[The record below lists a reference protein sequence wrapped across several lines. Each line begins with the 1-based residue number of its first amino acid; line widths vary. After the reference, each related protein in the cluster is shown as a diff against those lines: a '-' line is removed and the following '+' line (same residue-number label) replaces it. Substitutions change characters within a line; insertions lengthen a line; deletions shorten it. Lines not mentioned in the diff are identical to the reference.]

1 MQPLPEREQLDST
14 LPLHWPLGI
23 IAADIALM
31 IVVCVAWSYGSPFGL
46 RHPALEGSLLVFDIP
61 VMAGIAFALNPR
73 VHWLT
78 LLMLIVWT
86 FGITGVKLFALS
98 AIHGIEC

>member
-1 MQPLPEREQLDST
+1 MQLLLESEQVDSA
-14 LPLHWPLGI
+14 LRLHWPLGI

-31 IVVCVAWSYGSPFGL
+31 TVVCVAWSNGSPFGL

-61 VMAGIAFALNPR
+61 VMAGIAFALNSR

-78 LLMLIVWT
+78 LLILIVWT
-86 FGITGVKLFALS
+86 FGITGGKLFALS

>member
-1 MQPLPEREQLDST
+1 MPSLRESEPFEST

-31 IVVCVAWSYGSPFGL
+31 AVVCVAWSRGSPFGL

-78 LLMLIVWT
+78 LLILIVWT

>member
-1 MQPLPEREQLDST
+1 MPSLPEREQLDST
-14 LPLHWPLGI
+14 LPLYWPLGI
-23 IAADIALM
+23 IAIDIAL
-31 IVVCVAWSYGSPFGL
+31 ITFACVAWSYGSPFGL
-46 RHPALEGSLLVFDIP
+46 KQPSLEGSLLVFDIP

-78 LLMLIVWT
+78 LLILIVWT
-86 FGITGVKLFALS
+86 FGSTGVKLFALS